1 MKKKICFVIVNR
13 ANYGR
18 VKYLMKNID
27 QSKEF
32 ILQIVLISSTLLK
45 KYGQLDQILKK
56 DGFKINY
63 SFFTHVE
70 GENLFT
76 MTKSTALGLLELSS
90 CFRNLKPDIAFTI
103 GDRYESLATAIAAA
117 YSNIFLVHLQGGE
130 MSGSIDDSVRHAVTK
145 FSNLHLVATK
155 RSKKIVEQ
163 MGENSKMVYN
173 VGCPSIDI
181 IKRTN
186 INHKLNLSKYKGGT
200 GYLVDINKTYYVFI
214 IHPVTTDYQNNMK
227 LVNEMLLLAKY
238 LNDQIIWI
246 WPNNDAGSDIISKK
260 IRSFREKNKNLKI
273 NFFTNMITED
283 YLKLIKNCK
292 CLIGNSSSGIRES
305 SFLKIPVVNIGDRQN
320 LRERGNNV
328 IDVSLDHKKIKKA
341 ISKITKKKIKIS
353 KIYGDGNSTK
363 KILKILK
370 RINLETNKKFHIKI

>member
-1 MKKKICFVIVNR
+1 
-13 ANYGR
+13 
-18 VKYLMKNID
+18 
-27 QSKEF
+27 
-32 ILQIVLISSTLLK
+32 
-45 KYGQLDQILKK
+45 
-56 DGFKINY
+56 
-63 SFFTHVE
+63 
-70 GENLFT
+70 
-76 MTKSTALGLLELSS
+76 
-90 CFRNLKPDIAFTI
+90 
-103 GDRYESLATAIAAA
+103 
-117 YSNIFLVHLQGGE
+117 
-130 MSGSIDDSVRHAVTK
+130 
-145 FSNLHLVATK
+145 
-155 RSKKIVEQ
+155 